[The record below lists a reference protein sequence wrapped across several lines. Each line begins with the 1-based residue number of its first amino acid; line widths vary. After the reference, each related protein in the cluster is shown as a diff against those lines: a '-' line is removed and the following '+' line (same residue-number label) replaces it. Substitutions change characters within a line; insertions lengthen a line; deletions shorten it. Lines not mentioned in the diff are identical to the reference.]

1 MLQVWATTSGHSSR
15 SLVNSNDLT
24 VLHILFTWIYLFKLL
39 CENLHNTYLFI
50 LFSPISNFPESQ
62 ICHLDPIFFSLEF
75 VAIQNACN
83 EHALAAASRP
93 WSGTM

>member
-1 MLQVWATTSGHSSR
+1 MLQVWATTSGHSPR
-15 SLVNSNDLT
+15 SLINSNDLT
-24 VLHILFTWIYLFKLL
+24 VLRILFTWIYLLKLL

-50 LFSPISNFPESQ
+50 LFSPISNFPVSQ
-62 ICHLDPIFFSLEF
+62 ICHLDLIFFSLEF
-75 VAIQNACN
+75 VAIKNACN